1 MKGGLVGAQ
10 TSHTFVCY
18 FTFFFNKNIDTFNCV
33 VCWGA
38 AAGVGR
44 RLQQGR
50 PITFV
55 NGTETCGQQGLPLA
69 ARGAHG
75 LQLGLVRGIRGGAP
89 GARGARQRTPLERCS
104 RGKRPASPPFCSAR
118 RTRTGPGPGA
128 TRESP
133 NRLPS
138 FLKRAAYRGHGHY
151 PEVEKRR
158 ARGDRSEGG
167 TRRSANVAYF
177 CLLFYFL
184 F

>member
-1 MKGGLVGAQ
+1 MCRGTRRSANVAYCFSFSLF
-10 TSHTFVCY
+10 SRLI
-18 FTFFFNKNIDTFNCV
+18 NKTIDTFDCV

-89 GARGARQRTPLERCS
+89 GARGARQRTPFERCS
-104 RGKRPASPPFCSAR
+104 RGKRPASPSFRSAR
-118 RTRTGPGPGA
+118 KTRKVAGLVA
-128 TRESP
+128 SRECL
-133 NRLPS
+133 NGLPS
-138 FLKRAAYRGHGHY
+138 L
-151 PEVEKRR
+151 
-158 ARGDRSEGG
+158 
-167 TRRSANVAYF
+167 
-177 CLLFYFL
+177 
-184 F
+184 